1 MNIQTSVQ
9 IIINADVERV
19 FDYSIDC
26 QNLPMLFTGYQ
37 SIPAILSATTT
48 DGLPLHEGSMRIVN
62 NSDGSAITEIITTLQ
77 RPTVQ
82 AYKLIRGFKPPF
94 AWLVHSASG
103 EWSYK
108 ATNSGTH
115 ITWTFE
121 FKMQHLLAYLFFL
134 AVVKRPFQT
143 AQRICLENLKR
154 AVEERDRCEL
164 SVSPDF
170 SELKSV

>member
-1 MNIQTSVQ
+1 MNIKTSVQ
-9 IIINADVERV
+9 ITINADVERV

-62 NSDGSAITEIITTLQ
+62 NNDGSAIAELITTLQ

-94 AWLVHSASG
+94 AWFVHSASG
-103 EWSYK
+103 EWLYS
-108 ATNSGTH
+108 ATHSGTH

-121 FKMQHLLAYLFFL
+121 FKIQHLLAYLVFL
-134 AVVKRPFQT
+134 TIVKRPFQT
-143 AQRICLENLKR
+143 AQRICLENLLR
-154 AVEERDRCEL
+154 VIEERDCCEL
-164 SVSPDF
+164 SVSSDF
-170 SELKSV
+170 SEL

>member
-1 MNIQTSVQ
+1 MNIKTSVQ
-9 IIINADVERV
+9 ITISADIEGV

-62 NSDGSAITEIITTLQ
+62 NSDGSAIEEIITALQ

-82 AYKLIRGFKPPF
+82 AYKLIRGFKPPL

-103 EWSYK
+103 KWSYN
-108 ATNSGTH
+108 ATHSGTH

-154 AVEERDRCEL
+154 VIEERDCYEL
-164 SVSPDF
+164 SVSPNF
-170 SELKSV
+170 SEL

>member
-9 IIINADVERV
+9 ITISADVERV

-26 QNLPMLFTGYQ
+26 QNLPIFFTGYQ
-37 SIPAILSATTT
+37 SIPAILSASTT

-62 NSDGSAITEIITTLQ
+62 NSDGSAIAEIITTLQ

-103 EWSYK
+103 KWLYN
-108 ATNSGTH
+108 ATNPGTH
-115 ITWTFE
+115 IT
-121 FKMQHLLAYLFFL
+121 
-134 AVVKRPFQT
+134 
-143 AQRICLENLKR
+143 
-154 AVEERDRCEL
+154 
-164 SVSPDF
+164 
-170 SELKSV
+170 

>member
-9 IIINADVERV
+9 IIINVDVERV

-37 SIPAILSATTT
+37 SIPAILSASTT
-48 DGLPLHEGSMRIVN
+48 DGLPLQEGSMRIVN
-62 NSDGSAITEIITTLQ
+62 NSDGSAIAEIITILQ
-77 RPTVQ
+77 RPSVQ
-82 AYKLIRGFKPPF
+82 AYKLIQGFKPPF

-103 EWSYK
+103 KWLYN
-108 ATNSGTH
+108 ATNSATH

-154 AVEERDRCEL
+154 LIEERDRCEL
-164 SVSPDF
+164 SVTSDF
-170 SELKSV
+170 SKK

>member
-9 IIINADVERV
+9 ITISAEVERV

-26 QNLPMLFTGYQ
+26 QNLPMLFTGNQ

-48 DGLPLHEGSMRIVN
+48 DGLPLQEGSMRIVN
-62 NSDGSAITEIITTLQ
+62 NSDGSAIAEIITTLQ
-77 RPTVQ
+77 RPTIQ
-82 AYKLIRGFKPPF
+82 AYQLIRGFQPPF

-103 EWSYK
+103 KWLYN
-108 ATNSGTH
+108 ATHLGTH

-154 AVEERDRCEL
+154 AVEERDCCEL
-164 SVSPDF
+164 SC
-170 SELKSV
+170 

>member
-1 MNIQTSVQ
+1 MNIKTSVQ
-9 IIINADVERV
+9 ITISADVERV

-26 QNLPMLFTGYQ
+26 QNLQTLFTGYQ

-48 DGLPLHEGSMRIVN
+48 DGLPLHEGSMRIVD
-62 NSDGSAITEIITTLQ
+62 NSDGSALEEIITALQ

-82 AYKLIRGFKPPF
+82 AYKLIRGFQPPF
-94 AWLVHSASG
+94 VWLVHSASG
-103 EWSYK
+103 KWLYN

-121 FKMQHLLAYLFFL
+121 FEMQHLLTYLFFL
-134 AVVKRPFQT
+134 AIVKRPFQT

-154 AVEERDRCEL
+154 VIEERDHCKL
-164 SVSPDF
+164 FVSADF
-170 SELKSV
+170 SEK